1 MRRQRFT
8 VFASSFGDGAAF
20 RAMAEACQGDLSYI
34 AIDPGPLP
42 GFGRVLQ
49 DDARITLDL
58 LHAPLASSLPQ
69 LDARLDAV
77 YLRGEDGSDFAR
89 ALARLCVPGT
99 QLHLDAPTPA
109 QGDAFAAAGF
119 VFDGPGHAVFASRKP
134 VQSRSIAAERRAIVL
149 GAGLAGAAA
158 CERLCARGW
167 HVTLVERHPQAA
179 TEASGNHAG
188 ISMPLLSKDDNIPT
202 RLSRA
207 AFLFALAYWE
217 RLGGIGKAI
226 TGDMCGVLQLARDG
240 AHAVVQ
246 RQVIERWRYPKDYAD
261 WLDPQAASAL
271 LGFATPDGCW
281 LFPRGGWVRPPSACA
296 AMLAACGSKLER
308 RFGVGTVSAQQRD
321 GGWRIIDAEGREV
334 AQAPV
339 LIVAN
344 GTGARSLEQSAGLPL
359 AAIRG
364 QVTHIGKGS
373 VPNLPLV
380 LCREAYLT
388 PASDGIHSAGASYDD
403 DEDAALRQSSQDD
416 NVRKLRSLLGDPHA
430 VNAAPLQGRVG
441 FRCVAPDRLPLV
453 GALPDPRPTGRL
465 ERLRDMPRQPGLYGL
480 LGYASRGLTWAP
492 LAAELLAAQ
501 LEGEPIPIELA
512 LLQALDPARFLL
524 RNR

>member
-1 MRRQRFT
+1 MRFT

-20 RAMAEACQGDLSYI
+20 RKLAASGQCEFSYI

-42 GFGRVLQ
+42 GFERVLQ
-49 DDARITLDL
+49 DDARVTLDL
-58 LHAPLASSLPQ
+58 LHAPLAASLPQ
-69 LDARLDAV
+69 LDAQLDAV
-77 YLRGEDGSDFAR
+77 YLRGEDGGDFAR
-89 ALARLCVPGT
+89 ALAKLCVPGT
-99 QLHLDAPTPA
+99 QLHIDAPTQE

-119 VFDGPGHAVFASRKP
+119 VFSAPGQAVFASRKP
-134 VQSRSIAAERRAIVL
+134 VRTRAVAADRRAIVL

-167 HVTLVERHPQAA
+167 QVTLVERHAQAA

-217 RLGGIGKAI
+217 RLGGVGKAI
-226 TGDMCGVLQLARDG
+226 TGDLCGVLQLARDE

-246 RQVIERWRYPKDYAD
+246 RQVIERWNYPKEFAD

-271 LGFATPDGCW
+271 LGLATPDGGW
-281 LFPRGGWVRPPSACA
+281 LFPRGGWVRPSSACA
-296 AMLAACGSKLER
+296 AMLAACGDKLER
-308 RFGVGTVSAQQRD
+308 RFGVGTASAQQID
-321 GGWRIIDAEGREV
+321 GGWRVVDAGGREV

-339 LIVAN
+339 LVVAN
-344 GTGARSLEQSAGLPL
+344 GTGALSAELPL
-359 AAIRG
+359 SAIRG
-364 QVTHIGKGS
+364 QVTHIAEGS
-373 VPNLPLV
+373 VPNLPVV

-403 DEDAALRQSSQDD
+403 DGDAALRQSSQDE
-416 NVRKLRSLLGDPHA
+416 NVRKLRSLLGDPDA
-430 VNAAPLQGRVG
+430 ASAAPLLGRVG

-512 LLQALDPARFLL
+512 LLQAMDPARFLL